1 MKYVVGT
8 VFYVV
13 GMSLMSQTLFP
24 DAGIDYPEKNMVLTL
39 MAMPGAFIFMDLI
52 SKSQEGGN

>member
-1 MKYVVGT
+1 MKYIVGS

-13 GMSLMSQTLFP
+13 GMSLISQTLFP
-24 DAGIDYPEKNMVLTL
+24 DAGMEYPEKNMVLTL
-39 MAMPGAFIFMDLI
+39 MAMPAAFIFMDLI